1 MKMSQSK
8 KYMYKIAAYVVV
20 IVFISVLFIYVSF
33 FMYNNVYKTLVYT
46 DEVLTINKERE
57 ISPVDFDRFLEVK
70 KEMEEKKEKRSV
82 DVFIEFK

>member
-1 MKMSQSK
+1 
-8 KYMYKIAAYVVV
+8 
-20 IVFISVLFIYVSF
+20 
-33 FMYNNVYKTLVYT
+33 MYNNVYKTLVYT

-70 KEMEEKKEKRSV
+70 KEMEKKKEKRSV